1 MTAPA
6 ALSRAEPTEPAPP
19 DHCGAGTP
27 GDRLPEPPD
36 AVGDLVDGVTA
47 RWRPHERTEARAR
60 LLGVEIRR
68 WPTTEPPT
76 GWRDDAACRGV
87 DVAVADAMVEVRSQA
102 EATAL
107 VGRFCSSCP
116 VASACFD
123 SGRSTHSYGIWGGVV
138 LTGGRIAG
146 WRPVAKRR
154 TALAEAIEAT
164 EPTEITMPIEP
175 TELTMPIEQTEL
187 TMPIEPTELTMPIE
201 PTELTMPIEPTEI
214 TMPIEP
220 PERRRGQRVQPRRLT
235 RAERRR

>member
-1 MTAPA
+1 MTMPA
-6 ALSRAEPTEPAPP
+6 TRSRAEPTEPAPP

-68 WPTTEPPT
+68 WPTTKPSAT
-76 GWRDDAACRGV
+76 WRDDAAFRGV
-87 DVAVADAMVEVRSQA
+87 DVAVADAMVEARSQA

-123 SGRSTHSYGIWGGVV
+123 SGRSTHSYGIWGGIV

-146 WRPVAKRR
+146 WRPVAKGR
-154 TALAEAIEAT
+154 TALAEAIEETALTENILPSEAT
-164 EPTEITMPIEP
+164 ALTEIIMPIEP
-175 TELTMPIEQTEL
+175 A
-187 TMPIEPTELTMPIE
+187 
-201 PTELTMPIEPTEI
+201 
-214 TMPIEP
+214 EP
-220 PERRRGQRVQPRRLT
+220 PRGRRGQRPQPRRLT
-235 RAERRR
+235 RAQRRR